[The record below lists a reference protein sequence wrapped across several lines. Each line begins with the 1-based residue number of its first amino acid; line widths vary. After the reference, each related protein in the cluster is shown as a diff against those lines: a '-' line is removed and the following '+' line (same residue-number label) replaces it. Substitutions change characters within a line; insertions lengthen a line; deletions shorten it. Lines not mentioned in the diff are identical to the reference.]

1 MHILYIAYFYRQAN
15 PCRLGGWVSAML
27 IVGYLAVDSDYALSA
42 GLVSMYDL
50 YRVLHLISLYTC
62 MILTLVLFYR
72 LLTADP
78 GMV

>member
-1 MHILYIAYFYRQAN
+1 
-15 PCRLGGWVSAML
+15 ML

-42 GLVSMYDL
+42 GHVSMYDL

-78 GMV
+78 GIVLDMRERFFLAVYTKSTLF

>member
-1 MHILYIAYFYRQAN
+1 
-15 PCRLGGWVSAML
+15 ML

-42 GLVSMYDL
+42 GLVSMNDL
-50 YRVLHLISLYTC
+50 YRVLHLISLYTR

-78 GMV
+78 GIV

>member
-1 MHILYIAYFYRQAN
+1 
-15 PCRLGGWVSAML
+15 ML

-42 GLVSMYDL
+42 GHVSMYDL

-62 MILTLVLFYR
+62 MILTLMLFYR

-78 GMV
+78 GIV